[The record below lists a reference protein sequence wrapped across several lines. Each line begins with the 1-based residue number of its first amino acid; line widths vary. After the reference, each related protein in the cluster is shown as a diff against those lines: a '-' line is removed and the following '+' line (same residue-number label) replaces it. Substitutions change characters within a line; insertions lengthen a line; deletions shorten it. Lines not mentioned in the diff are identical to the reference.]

1 MRRCVA
7 MRRLLHAARTPPPV
21 LQRITAA
28 RREPGL
34 ARAPPRQ
41 PPSTRRSSLHTY
53 TVDPFVRSRRK
64 NYRRRP
70 WTGLELTCLGTGAGG
85 PSVDRNAACV
95 ALRLDAHGEQ
105 STTWLF
111 DCGEGTTRQVMSS
124 PISHADIDRIFIT
137 HLHGDHLWGLPGF
150 LATWSDMKTNENKI
164 KHIRY
169 GRNQGPRELTVYG
182 PEGLYDYLCSTLT
195 YSQVPPRQNAAVKVV
210 EIASSE
216 SANRNPKQ
224 KPHGS
229 LVHSGIV
236 EEGTIVETSTHVVSC
251 ARIVHRPG
259 LDAYGFVVEEVA
271 LPRKVLVEEA
281 RRAGLTPGPL
291 YQHLQAGQDVVL
303 QDGTVVKADD
313 VTQENVR
320 PRKVVIVGDTCD
332 ASALVPL
339 AENADI
345 VVHEATLEDE
355 QWILAR
361 RHGHSTAGGAGRFAA
376 KAKAKALILTH
387 MSSRHHSV
395 KHLERLREQAR
406 KSFGRQEVVLG
417 RDFMAVPV
425 PRGGFTT

>member
-1 MRRCVA
+1 
-7 MRRLLHAARTPPPV
+7 
-21 LQRITAA
+21 
-28 RREPGL
+28 
-34 ARAPPRQ
+34 
-41 PPSTRRSSLHTY
+41 
-53 TVDPFVRSRRK
+53 
-64 NYRRRP
+64 
-70 WTGLELTCLGTGAGG
+70 
-85 PSVDRNAACV
+85 
-95 ALRLDAHGEQ
+95 
-105 STTWLF
+105 
-111 DCGEGTTRQVMSS
+111 MSS

-303 QDGTVVKADD
+303 EDGSVVRADD

-332 ASALVPL
+332 ASSLVPL
-339 AENADI
+339 AENADL

>member
-1 MRRCVA
+1 M
-7 MRRLLHAARTPPPV
+7 
-21 LQRITAA
+21 
-28 RREPGL
+28 
-34 ARAPPRQ
+34 
-41 PPSTRRSSLHTY
+41 
-53 TVDPFVRSRRK
+53 
-64 NYRRRP
+64 
-70 WTGLELTCLGTGAGG
+70 
-85 PSVDRNAACV
+85 DRNAACV

-195 YSQVPPRQNAAVKVV
+195 YSQVPPRSNAAVKVV

-281 RRAGLTPGPL
+281 RRAGLVPGPL

-303 QDGTVVKADD
+303 QDGTVIRADD

>member
-1 MRRCVA
+1 MRRCIA
-7 MRRLLHAARTPPPV
+7 MRRLLHAARTPP
-21 LQRITAA
+21 
-28 RREPGL
+28 
-34 ARAPPRQ
+34 RQ
-41 PPSTRRSSLHTY
+41 PPVLRRNAERRPLHTY

-64 NYRRRP
+64 NSRRRP

-195 YSQVPPRQNAAVKVV
+195 YSQVPPRSNAAVKVV

-303 QDGTVVKADD
+303 QDGTVIRADD

-332 ASALVPL
+332 ASSLVPL

-425 PRGGFTT
+425 PRGGFKT

>member
-7 MRRLLHAARTPPPV
+7 MRRLLSAARTPPRQPPV
-21 LQRITAA
+21 LQRNTE
-28 RREPGL
+28 RRP
-34 ARAPPRQ
+34 
-41 PPSTRRSSLHTY
+41 LHTY

-195 YSQVPPRQNAAVKVV
+195 YSQVPPRSNAAVKVV

-303 QDGTVVKADD
+303 QDGTVIRADD

>member
-1 MRRCVA
+1 
-7 MRRLLHAARTPPPV
+7 
-21 LQRITAA
+21 
-28 RREPGL
+28 
-34 ARAPPRQ
+34 
-41 PPSTRRSSLHTY
+41 
-53 TVDPFVRSRRK
+53 
-64 NYRRRP
+64 
-70 WTGLELTCLGTGAGG
+70 
-85 PSVDRNAACV
+85 
-95 ALRLDAHGEQ
+95 
-105 STTWLF
+105 
-111 DCGEGTTRQVMSS
+111 
-124 PISHADIDRIFIT
+124 
-137 HLHGDHLWGLPGF
+137 
-150 LATWSDMKTNENKI
+150 
-164 KHIRY
+164 
-169 GRNQGPRELTVYG
+169 
-182 PEGLYDYLCSTLT
+182 
-195 YSQVPPRQNAAVKVV
+195 VKVV

-303 QDGTVVKADD
+303 SDGTVIRADD

>member
-1 MRRCVA
+1 
-7 MRRLLHAARTPPPV
+7 
-21 LQRITAA
+21 
-28 RREPGL
+28 
-34 ARAPPRQ
+34 
-41 PPSTRRSSLHTY
+41 
-53 TVDPFVRSRRK
+53 
-64 NYRRRP
+64 
-70 WTGLELTCLGTGAGG
+70 
-85 PSVDRNAACV
+85 
-95 ALRLDAHGEQ
+95 
-105 STTWLF
+105 
-111 DCGEGTTRQVMSS
+111 
-124 PISHADIDRIFIT
+124 
-137 HLHGDHLWGLPGF
+137 
-150 LATWSDMKTNENKI
+150 MKTNENKI

-195 YSQVPPRQNAAVKVV
+195 YSQVPPRSNAAVKVV

-303 QDGTVVKADD
+303 QDGTVVRADD

-361 RHGHSTAGGAGRFAA
+361 RHGHCTAGGAGRFAA

-406 KSFGRQEVVLG
+406 KSFAARSRVRAGLHGRARASRGVYNLVRTIAEAPPPPLQIDATPTSSSCIAKLRRCARRSCRWG
-417 RDFMAVPV
+417 G
-425 PRGGFTT
+425 PRTRRRLSG

>member
-1 MRRCVA
+1 M
-7 MRRLLHAARTPPPV
+7 
-21 LQRITAA
+21 
-28 RREPGL
+28 
-34 ARAPPRQ
+34 
-41 PPSTRRSSLHTY
+41 
-53 TVDPFVRSRRK
+53 
-64 NYRRRP
+64 
-70 WTGLELTCLGTGAGG
+70 
-85 PSVDRNAACV
+85 DRNAACV

-195 YSQVPPRQNAAVKVV
+195 YSQVPPRSNAAVKVV
-210 EIASSE
+210 EIAASD

-224 KPHGS
+224 RPHGS
-229 LVHSGIV
+229 LVHAGIV
-236 EEGTIVETSTHVVSC
+236 EEGTIVETSTHSVSC

-303 QDGTVVKADD
+303 EDGSVVRADD

-332 ASALVPL
+332 ASTLVPL
-339 AENADI
+339 AENADL

>member
-1 MRRCVA
+1 MRRCIA
-7 MRRLLHAARTPPPV
+7 MRRLLHAAPPARQP
-21 LQRITAA
+21 QRITTA
-28 RREPGL
+28 RRDL
-34 ARAPPRQ
+34 HDARAPPRQ

-195 YSQVPPRQNAAVKVV
+195 YSQVPPRSNAAVKVV

-303 QDGTVVKADD
+303 SDGTVFRADD

-355 QWILAR
+355 QWILSKAPWAFHSGR
-361 RHGHSTAGGAGRFAA
+361 RGALRRESESEGAHIDAHVVAA
-376 KAKAKALILTH
+376 P
-387 MSSRHHSV
+387 
-395 KHLERLREQAR
+395 LREA
-406 KSFGRQEVVLG
+406 
-417 RDFMAVPV
+417 P
-425 PRGGFTT
+425 

>member
-7 MRRLLHAARTPPPV
+7 MRRLLSAARTPPRQPPV
-21 LQRITAA
+21 LQRNTE
-28 RREPGL
+28 RRP
-34 ARAPPRQ
+34 
-41 PPSTRRSSLHTY
+41 LHTY

-195 YSQVPPRQNAAVKVV
+195 YSQVPPRSNAAVKVV